1 MFIYNIRKDSRSQ
14 NLAAH
19 SLAPVVQVPSGP
31 QLPHLTAWCVAGTN
45 TDCDWDN
52 HLIVF

>member
-1 MFIYNIRKDSRSQ
+1 MFVLRNIRKDSRSQ

-31 QLPHLTAWCVAGTN
+31 QLPPHDGVVGGRGQHGLRLG
-45 TDCDWDN
+45 
-52 HLIVF
+52 